1 MRCIPVLICIPIRF
15 EDREGVIHGRLTI
28 PCKQCHLIVHEGT
41 VIAIE
46 VVSFGVPPC
55 SIHAPSSSLRR
66 CVLKTIVDTLPGN
79 PDRVDMPAE
88 SPAPRAN
95 PRPMRTLMSMAETP
109 YTAGKQ
115 FRRQSVIWELKPSPA
130 MKNSR
135 FQVLNIYSE
144 QVKEERRTWQV
155 HTHTHADIAALS
167 TIIASAFCDYQISF
181 HKRIVDG
188 KKDLHA
194 TPAVP
199 HTSTAR
205 FGAQND
211 PWYHNY
217 RIRNQLSV
225 AATFT
230 AEIHIPVTYMVMLL
244 TFGCLV
250 LFAFLYQ
257 IWNPTW
263 AWYQ

>member
-1 MRCIPVLICIPIRF
+1 MKWF
-15 EDREGVIHGRLTI
+15 KSREGGYSSSQEISIYMKIERAPSPHIRLRSRTYQQKNCADPEINIDRCTRYDPSTSKCAVYRSWFVFQYDLKIGKESFMVRLTI
-28 PCKQCHLIVHEGT
+28 PCKQIHLIVHEGT

-55 SIHAPSSSLRR
+55 SIHASSSSLRR

-95 PRPMRTLMSMAETP
+95 PRPTRTLMSMAETP

-144 QVKEERRTWQV
+144 QVKEVRRTWQV

-167 TIIASAFCDYQISF
+167 TIIASAFWLS
-181 HKRIVDG
+181 
-188 KKDLHA
+188 
-194 TPAVP
+194 
-199 HTSTAR
+199 S
-205 FGAQND
+205 
-211 PWYHNY
+211 
-217 RIRNQLSV
+217 QL
-225 AATFT
+225 
-230 AEIHIPVTYMVMLL
+230 P
-244 TFGCLV
+244 
-250 LFAFLYQ
+250 
-257 IWNPTW
+257 
-263 AWYQ
+263 